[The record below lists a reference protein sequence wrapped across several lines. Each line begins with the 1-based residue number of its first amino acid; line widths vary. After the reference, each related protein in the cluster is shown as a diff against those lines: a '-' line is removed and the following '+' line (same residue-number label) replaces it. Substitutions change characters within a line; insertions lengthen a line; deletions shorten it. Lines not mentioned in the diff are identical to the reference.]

1 MDPKPLPSPGKMG
14 AKSSGK
20 RSKATTETARLF
32 LDVEELIR
40 RSQTAPTSR
49 YVE

>member
-1 MDPKPLPSPGKMG
+1 MDQKSNPTSAKAAKAGVKRPKV
-14 AKSSGK
+14 SS
-20 RSKATTETARLF
+20 ETARLF

-40 RSQTAPTSR
+40 RSQTMRLSR